1 MLYKIVEISPN
12 RIVINKNGEETGYMF
27 NKFDV
32 AKNTVMIYKN
42 GQGRPLKEFLVQN
55 ASGGVSRFD
64 PAKMRDIF
72 DNYTFDPE
80 ANSGEIS
87 GGGHY
92 RRYSRKNI
100 KKSAK
105 RRVKSAKRASKS
117 RKYRRQSK

>member
-1 MLYKIVEISPN
+1 ML
-12 RIVINKNGEETGYMF
+12 
-27 NKFDV
+27 
-32 AKNTVMIYKN
+32 
-42 GQGRPLKEFLVQN
+42 
-55 ASGGVSRFD
+55 GGVSRFD

-87 GGGHY
+87 SGGGHY

-105 RRVKSAKRASKS
+105 RRARYTKRATKS
-117 RKYRRQSK
+117 RKYRRQRK

>member
-1 MLYKIVEISPN
+1 MLYKIVDLNPN
-12 RIVINKNGEETGYMF
+12 VITIEKDGEQTRYFFKN
-27 NKFDV
+27 FDT
-32 AKNTVMIYKN
+32 AKDEVMIYKD
-42 GQGRPLKEFLVQN
+42 GQGQVLRGFLERGR
-55 ASGGVSRFD
+55 SGGPSRFD
-64 PAKMRDIF
+64 QNNMSDILK
-72 DNYTFDPE
+72 NYTFDPE
-80 ANSGEIS
+80 ENSSYFS